1 MQKTKTSL
9 VFANYFFLNSSQKL
23 SEFCLL
29 LLKNHELTTSYS
41 VKMYMQ
47 RATEKNKYVRVV
59 KSNLKA
65 VRHFKL
71 ETVSKIIEILNYHS
85 CIHHL
90 AFKANIL
97 SFIYQTYRWNIK
109 VYIYIH
115 DIYTVKMYFTI
126 ITIMYFLR
134 KRSMLINFFFSFL
147 DPFLRSNFFSLS
159 KFLSWLTLL
168 VQRNWVFATNS
179 NFLILYLYNQIM

>member
-1 MQKTKTSL
+1 MFLIAENQNFISFCQL
-9 VFANYFFLNSSQKL
+9 FFLNSSQKL

-147 DPFLRSNFFSLS
+147 DPFLRSYFFSLS
-159 KFLSWLTLL
+159 KFLS
-168 VQRNWVFATNS
+168 
-179 NFLILYLYNQIM
+179 